1 MGEVC
6 NLNIR
11 KEGRKIVWKNT
22 RERIGERLIALVGCN
37 AHSSHGCPLCIYI
50 SKPLHTDRR
59 NRRQV
64 CGNREQG
71 NTTTSYGSTCIAITY
86 SSGILNKWKSVESLE
101 TVREITDY
109 TRLIAP
115 RCALIETESTNYSVR
130 IFINPL
136 ACCERSFPRVYFRCI
151 ESSLAAE
158 RYLKNPEMVW
168 NCSCIFFQS
177 LNAFKIFKE
186 REKNLYIEIK
196 IKYNLTGIKIE

>member
-1 MGEVC
+1 M
-6 NLNIR
+6 
-11 KEGRKIVWKNT
+11 KEYAGTNRRT
-22 RERIGERLIALVGCN
+22 TDSLVGCN

-130 IFINPL
+130 ILTRWPVVKGAFPACTFVASNPL
-136 ACCERSFPRVYFRCI
+136 
-151 ESSLAAE
+151 
-158 RYLKNPEMVW
+158 
-168 NCSCIFFQS
+168 
-177 LNAFKIFKE
+177 
-186 REKNLYIEIK
+186 
-196 IKYNLTGIKIE
+196 